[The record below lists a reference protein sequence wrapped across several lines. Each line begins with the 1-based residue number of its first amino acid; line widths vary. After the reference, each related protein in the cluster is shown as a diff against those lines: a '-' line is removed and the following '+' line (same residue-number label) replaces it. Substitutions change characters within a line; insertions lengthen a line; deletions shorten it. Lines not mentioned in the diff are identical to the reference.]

1 LFIPEKIET
10 VFTALRAEE
19 DPLANLRSIKTLR
32 DWLGDMEIRCIEVAH
47 DGGRSF
53 QQIAEVQ
60 ERPRQAVHRTLRDS
74 RTSGLT
80 DPVFGGVSSSTL
92 RYWLDWWSDPRR
104 RPGGAE
110 EAGQD
115 PATEAAKVRAEL
127 EARFEAGLLRKAV

>member
-1 LFIPEKIET
+1 MFVPEKIESA
-10 VFTALRAEE
+10 FTALREEE
-19 DPLANLRSIKTLR
+19 DPLVNLRSIKTLR

-53 QQIAEVQ
+53 QEIADVQ
-60 ERPRQAVHRTLRDS
+60 GRPRQAVHRTLRDS

-92 RYWLDWWSDPRR
+92 RYWLEWWSDPSRSAS
-104 RPGGAE
+104 GVE
-110 EAGQD
+110 EAGRD